1 MGESQRTATKPDI
14 YEGLIDRL
22 GRALDA
28 ARTAGRLRDERPV
41 ELELRGL
48 SRAELELIKAYLE
61 RNTCSAPI
69 GVANPPAKAPTHS
82 AKVVWLKDL
91 PASRD
96 PEPFRSARYKSFT
109 SH

>member
-1 MGESQRTATKPDI
+1 MVESQRIVSKPDV

-48 SRAELELIKAYLE
+48 SCAELELIKVYLE
-61 RNTCSAPI
+61 RNGRSAPPL
-69 GVANPPAKAPTHS
+69 VATPPIKEPTHS

-91 PASRD
+91 SAGRG
-96 PEPFRSARYKSFT
+96 PERLRSARYK
-109 SH
+109 

>member
-1 MGESQRTATKPDI
+1 MVESQRIVSKPDV

-61 RNTCSAPI
+61 RNKCSAPPM
-69 GVANPPAKAPTHS
+69 AATPPVKEPTQS

-91 PASRD
+91 PAGRG
-96 PEPFRSARYKSFT
+96 PERFRSARCK
-109 SH
+109 

>member
-1 MGESQRTATKPDI
+1 MAEPQRTLTKPQL

-48 SRAELELIKAYLE
+48 SRAELELIKAYLARNE
-61 RNTCSAPI
+61 RSAFT
-69 GVANPPAKAPTHS
+69 GVASTPPNEPVRS

-91 PASRD
+91 SAGRG
-96 PEPFRSARYKSFT
+96 PERLRSARFK
-109 SH
+109 

>member
-1 MGESQRTATKPDI
+1 MVESQRIVTTPDI

-61 RNTCSAPI
+61 RNKRSAPPW
-69 GVANPPAKAPTHS
+69 VAIPPVQEPTHS

-91 PASRD
+91 PAGRG
-96 PEPFRSARYKSFT
+96 PETFRSARYK
-109 SH
+109 

>member
-1 MGESQRTATKPDI
+1 MVESQRIATKPEI

-61 RNTCSAPI
+61 RSKSSAPPL
-69 GVANPPAKAPTHS
+69 AATPPAQEPTHS

-91 PASRD
+91 SAGPGSVKR
-96 PEPFRSARYKSFT
+96 RSARYK
-109 SH
+109 

>member
-1 MGESQRTATKPDI
+1 MAESQRTLTKPQL

-28 ARTAGRLRDERPV
+28 ARTAGRLCDELPD

-48 SRAELELIKAYLE
+48 SQAELELIKVFLE
-61 RNTCSAPI
+61 SNHHRASFGQASPL
-69 GVANPPAKAPTHS
+69 AQESLRS

-91 PASRD
+91 PAARG
-96 PEPFRSARYKSFT
+96 PEKLRVVRCK
-109 SH
+109 

>member
-1 MGESQRTATKPDI
+1 MVESQRIVSKPDI

-61 RNTCSAPI
+61 RNGRSAPPRAVI
-69 GVANPPAKAPTHS
+69 PPAGEPTRS

-91 PASRD
+91 SAGRGPQKR
-96 PEPFRSARYKSFT
+96 RSARYT
-109 SH
+109 

>member
-1 MGESQRTATKPDI
+1 MVESQRTLTKPQL

-28 ARTAGRLRDERPV
+28 ARTAGRLRDERPL

-48 SRAELELIKAYLE
+48 SQAELELIKNYLE
-61 RNTCSAPI
+61 LNHHRASHGQAS
-69 GVANPPAKAPTHS
+69 PPAQEPARS

-91 PASRD
+91 AAGRD
-96 PEPFRSARYKSFT
+96 PEKSRSVRCK
-109 SH
+109 